1 MAERKNCHLFNIVWA
16 FVFKAHTPISYCGEA
31 LLSATYLI
39 NRVPSRIINFQTPY
53 QLLSTLINAPSTI
66 NLPPRVFGC
75 VAYVHLHKHQR
86 SKLEP
91 RAARCVFVGYG
102 PHQKGYRCYHPATR
116 HMFTTMDVQ
125 FHESTM
131 YFSTYEFQGE
141 SSSHTEIHNLAY
153 KDIALP
159 DKVHHDKD
167 NDNMALESPP
177 GTGEEPLPGELTEA
191 PDNIQSETI
200 HDHMEGQV
208 LTESS
213 VSPYSDDRSSNVP
226 SSDVPSQSTPAPDLP
241 EIGKLPP
248 RANRGIPKPTYEPD
262 PKCKVRYPLSNYVS
276 TKRLSESNKSFVCQ
290 LSSVSIPNSVQE
302 AKTNPKWQEAMDEE
316 LRSLKANNT
325 WRIVDLPAGKKPVG
339 CKWVYTIKYLANGSI
354 DRYKARL
361 VAKGYTQK
369 YGIDYTDTFAPVA
382 KINTVRILLSLAANL
397 EWPLHQLDVKNAFL
411 HGALDEE
418 VYMSLPPGYQVPDTG
433 KTKVCRLQKSL
444 YGLKQSPRAWFGR
457 LTQAM
462 IKFGYKQSNVDHTL
476 FIKRKGGKLTVLV
489 IYVDDM
495 IITRNDESE
504 RVALQRYLSMEFEMK
519 DLGTLKYFLGI
530 EVSKSKEC
538 IFLC

>member
-1 MAERKNCHLFNIVWA
+1 MIGSGTRRGKLYYLDLSSKSSCLLTRALLRDGSQMKKSKHIDEIWLWHRRLGHASFGYLKKLFPKLFATVDDSSFKCDICELAHSHRVFFPPSMNKSFVPFMIIHSDVWGPSKISTLGGAHWFVTFIDDCTRMTWVTLMKTKSEVCSVFQKFHRMVARQYGAHIQVLRSDNGREYVNSELSYFMTTHGIIHQTTCPYTPQQNGVAERKNRHLLNVIRASLFEA
-16 FVFKAHTPISYCGEA
+16 QTPISYWGEA

-66 NLPPRVFGC
+66 NLPPHVFGC

-262 PKCKVRYPLSNYVS
+262 PKCKVQYPLSNYVS

-302 AKTNPKWQEAMDEE
+302 GKTNLKWQEAMDKE
-316 LRSLKANNT
+316 LCSLKANNT
-325 WRIVDLPAGKKPVG
+325 
-339 CKWVYTIKYLANGSI
+339 
-354 DRYKARL
+354 
-361 VAKGYTQK
+361 
-369 YGIDYTDTFAPVA
+369 
-382 KINTVRILLSLAANL
+382 
-397 EWPLHQLDVKNAFL
+397 
-411 HGALDEE
+411 
-418 VYMSLPPGYQVPDTG
+418 
-433 KTKVCRLQKSL
+433 
-444 YGLKQSPRAWFGR
+444 
-457 LTQAM
+457 
-462 IKFGYKQSNVDHTL
+462 
-476 FIKRKGGKLTVLV
+476 
-489 IYVDDM
+489 
-495 IITRNDESE
+495 
-504 RVALQRYLSMEFEMK
+504 
-519 DLGTLKYFLGI
+519 
-530 EVSKSKEC
+530 
-538 IFLC
+538 